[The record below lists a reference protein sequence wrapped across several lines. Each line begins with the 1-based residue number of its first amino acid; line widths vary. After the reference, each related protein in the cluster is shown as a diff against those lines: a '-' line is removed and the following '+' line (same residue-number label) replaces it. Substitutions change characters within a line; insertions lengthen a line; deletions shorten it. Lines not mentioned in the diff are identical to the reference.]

1 MRENRRLIKIN
12 EEIKKE
18 LNLIIS
24 FKLKNPE
31 INGLI
36 TATKVSTTP
45 DLKYS
50 TVFVSMMNKTKE
62 EKKKILDAF
71 KAAKGFIRSEI
82 ARSLN
87 LRITP
92 EFTFKEDDSFEHAAK
107 MDEIFEK
114 IRLER
119 EAREKLEGTEE
130 VESTDDTKENSSS
143 ESEEDNE

>member
-24 FKLKNPE
+24 FKLKNPN

-45 DLKYS
+45 DLKYC
-50 TVFVSMMNKTKE
+50 TVYISMMNKSDNQKKE
-62 EKKKILDAF
+62 ILDAF
-71 KAAKGFIRSEI
+71 KKSKGFIKSEI
-82 ARSLN
+82 ARSIN

-92 EFTFKEDDSFEHAAK
+92 DFIFKEDDSLEYAEH
-107 MDEIFEK
+107 MDEIFRKIHENEK
-114 IRLER
+114 HD
-119 EAREKLEGTEE
+119 EE
-130 VESTDDTKENSSS
+130 VEETFEENEESDD
-143 ESEEDNE
+143 EE

>member
-24 FKLKNPE
+24 FKLKNPN

-45 DLKYS
+45 DLKYC
-50 TVFVSMMNKTKE
+50 TVYISMMNKSDNQKKE
-62 EKKKILDAF
+62 ILDAF
-71 KAAKGFIRSEI
+71 KKSKGFIKSEI
-82 ARSLN
+82 ARSIN

-92 EFTFKEDDSFEHAAK
+92 EFIFKEDDSLAYAEH
-107 MDEIFEK
+107 MDEIFRK
-114 IRLER
+114 IHEN
-119 EAREKLEGTEE
+119 ENHNNDEE
-130 VESTDDTKENSSS
+130 IVEEQDEDIEENDD
-143 ESEEDNE
+143 EE

>member
-24 FKLKNPE
+24 FKLKNPH

-45 DLKYS
+45 DLKYC
-50 TVFVSMMNKTKE
+50 TVYISMMNKSDKQKAE
-62 EKKKILDAF
+62 ILEAF
-71 KAAKGFIRSEI
+71 KKSKGFFKSEI
-82 ARSLN
+82 ARSIN

-92 EFTFKEDDSFEHAAK
+92 EFIFKEDDSLAYAEH
-107 MDEIFEK
+107 MDELFAK
-114 IRLER
+114 IH
-119 EAREKLEGTEE
+119 ANDK
-130 VESTDDTKENSSS
+130 
-143 ESEEDNE
+143 SEEETSDENNDEE

>member
-24 FKLKNPE
+24 FKLKNPH

-36 TATKVSTTP
+36 TATKVNTTP

-50 TVFVSMMNKTKE
+50 TVYISMMNKSDKE
-62 EKKKILDAF
+62 KAEILEALKKS
-71 KAAKGFIRSEI
+71 KGFFKSEI
-82 ARSLN
+82 ARSIN

-92 EFTFKEDDSFEHAAK
+92 EFIFKEDDSLAYAEH
-107 MDEIFEK
+107 MDELFRQIHEHDAK
-114 IRLER
+114 YKKDDEINDEN
-119 EAREKLEGTEE
+119 EE
-130 VESTDDTKENSSS
+130 IESDAEN
-143 ESEEDNE
+143 E